1 MAFIFIGLVAKR
13 LSNGQSRK
21 ARFISFF
28 LSVHTQQKVA
38 GMPRIFGMHIGE
50 IPSEPEKHFNETK
63 DGVHETQNAT
73 HKDKPIATATPSK
86 VRDSK

>member
-1 MAFIFIGLVAKR
+1 
-13 LSNGQSRK
+13 
-21 ARFISFF
+21 
-28 LSVHTQQKVA
+28 
-38 GMPRIFGMHIGE
+38 MPRIFGMHIGE

-73 HKDKPIATATPSK
+73 HKDQPIATATPSK